1 MEFLSSFVKSTL
13 PNYLSSLPIPNSFTG
28 IFKLGFKDYVALIP
42 PTVATAGFVYITYLA
57 FCPAANQFTICGKR
71 KINNK
76 RVNNKI
82 RLNEAKVVDM
92 VDIEDISEKAAF
104 CRCWKSKNWPYC
116 DGTHGEHNKE
126 CSDNVGPLV
135 VSRKQK

>member
-1 MEFLSSFVKSTL
+1 LIIHLRCISGFLFCFFISV
-13 PNYLSSLPIPNSFTG
+13 
-28 IFKLGFKDYVALIP
+28 KDYVALVP
-42 PTVATAGFVYITYLA
+42 PTAAAAGFVYVTYLA

-71 KINNK
+71 KINK

-82 RLNEAKVVDM
+82 RMDEPKVVDM
-92 VDIEDISEKAAF
+92 IDMEDISEKSAF

-116 DGTHGEHNKE
+116 DGSHGEHNKE
-126 CSDNVGPLV
+126 IGDNLGPVV